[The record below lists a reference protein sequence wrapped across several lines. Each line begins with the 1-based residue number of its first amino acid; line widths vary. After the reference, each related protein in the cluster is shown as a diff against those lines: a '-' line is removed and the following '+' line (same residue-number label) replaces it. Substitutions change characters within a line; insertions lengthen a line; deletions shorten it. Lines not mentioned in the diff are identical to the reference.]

1 MRSRTDMRSREPP
14 PVQAPASFGPRVRVA
29 LCAALGLVLGIG
41 LAARASAESPS
52 SEFVIV
58 VNRQNAATS
67 VSREFLVDAFLK
79 KASRWDGGE
88 TIRSVDQRADS
99 SARNAFSS
107 SILKRTVRAVRT
119 YWQQR
124 IFSGGDLPPPE
135 LDSDDAVVGY
145 VARYRGGVGYVSR
158 SANLGETKA
167 VAVQ

>member
-1 MRSRTDMRSREPP
+1 MRSDKPP
-14 PVQAPASFGPRVRVA
+14 TMQAPASSLLRPRLVV
-29 LCAALGLVLGIG
+29 CAALVLVLGIG
-41 LAARASAESPS
+41 LVARASAESPS
-52 SEFVIV
+52 SQFIVV

-67 VSREFLVDAFLK
+67 LSREFLADAFLK
-79 KASRWDGGE
+79 KASHWDGGE
-88 TIRSVDQRADS
+88 TIRTVDQRADS

-107 SILKRTVRAVRT
+107 SVLKRTVRAVRN

-158 SANLGETKA
+158 SANLGDTKA
-167 VAVQ
+167 VSVQ

>member
-1 MRSRTDMRSREPP
+1 MRSDKPP
-14 PVQAPASFGPRVRVA
+14 TMQAPASSLLRPRLVV
-29 LCAALGLVLGIG
+29 CAALVLVLGIG
-41 LAARASAESPS
+41 LVARASAESPS
-52 SEFVIV
+52 SEFIVV

-67 VSREFLVDAFLK
+67 LSREFLADAFLK
-79 KASRWDGGE
+79 KASHWDGGE
-88 TIRSVDQRADS
+88 TIRTVDQRADS

-107 SILKRTVRAVRT
+107 SVLKRTVRAVRN

-158 SANLGETKA
+158 SANLGDTKA
-167 VAVQ
+167 VSVQ

>member
-1 MRSRTDMRSREPP
+1 MRSHKPP
-14 PVQAPASFGPRVRVA
+14 SIQAPASASLRWRLAV
-29 LCAALGLVLGIG
+29 CAALGLVLGIG

-52 SEFVIV
+52 SEFIVV
-58 VNRQNAATS
+58 VNRQNAAKS
-67 VSREFLVDAFLK
+67 VSRDFLADAFLK

-88 TIRSVDQRADS
+88 TIRTVDQRADS

-107 SILKRTVRAVRT
+107 SVLKRTVRAVRN

-145 VARYRGGVGYVSR
+145 VARYPGGVGYVSR
-158 SANLGETKA
+158 SANLGDTKA
-167 VAVQ
+167 VVVQ

>member
-1 MRSRTDMRSREPP
+1 LPLVVYAVLS
-14 PVQAPASFGPRVRVA
+14 
-29 LCAALGLVLGIG
+29 LVLGIG

-52 SEFVIV
+52 SEFVVV

-67 VSREFLVDAFLK
+67 VTPEFLADAFLK

-107 SILKRTVRAVRT
+107 SVLKRTVRAVRN

-158 SANLGETKA
+158 SANLGDTKA
-167 VAVQ
+167 IAVQ

>member
-1 MRSRTDMRSREPP
+1 MRSDKPP
-14 PVQAPASFGPRVRVA
+14 TMQAPASSLLRPRLVV
-29 LCAALGLVLGIG
+29 CAALGLLLGIG
-41 LAARASAESPS
+41 LVARASAESPS
-52 SEFVIV
+52 SEFIVV

-67 VSREFLVDAFLK
+67 VSREFLADAFLK

-88 TIRSVDQRADS
+88 TIRMVDQRADS
-99 SARNAFSS
+99 STRNAFSS
-107 SILKRTVRAVRT
+107 SVLKRTVRAVRN

-158 SANLGETKA
+158 SANLGDTKV

>member
-1 MRSRTDMRSREPP
+1 MRNHRPHSI
-14 PVQAPASFGPRVRVA
+14 QAPASSSLRRRLVV
-29 LCAALGLVLGIG
+29 CAAVGLVLGIG
-41 LAARASAESPS
+41 LAAGASAESPS
-52 SEFVIV
+52 IEFIVV

-67 VSREFLVDAFLK
+67 VSREFLADAFLK

-88 TIRSVDQRADS
+88 TIRTVDQRADS

-107 SILKRTVRAVRT
+107 TVLKRTVRAVRN

-158 SANLGETKA
+158 SANLGDTKA
-167 VAVQ
+167 VPVQ

>member
-1 MRSRTDMRSREPP
+1 MRSHKPP
-14 PVQAPASFGPRVRVA
+14 STRASASLSLCRRLVV
-29 LCAALGLVLGIG
+29 CAALGVVLGIG
-41 LAARASAESPS
+41 LGARASAESPS
-52 SEFVIV
+52 SEFVVV

-67 VSREFLVDAFLK
+67 VSREFLADAFLK
-79 KASRWDGGE
+79 KASHWDGGE

-107 SILKRTVRAVRT
+107 SVLKRTVRAVRN

-158 SANLGETKA
+158 SANLGDTKV